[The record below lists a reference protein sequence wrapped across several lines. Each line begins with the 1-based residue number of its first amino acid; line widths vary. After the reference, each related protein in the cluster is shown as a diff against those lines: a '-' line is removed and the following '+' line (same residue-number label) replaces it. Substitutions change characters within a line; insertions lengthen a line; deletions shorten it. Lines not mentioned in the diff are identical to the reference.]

1 MDSEVLRW
9 FQMVAEG
16 ATVTEVS
23 DLEPVTQSGVSRALA
38 RLETQVGTPLLQKS
52 GRTLR
57 MTPAGEVF
65 KPYVDR
71 MLEQL
76 AGGLDAVAQFVS
88 PETGTVSI
96 AFPQSLGS
104 WLVPDLVRSFRAG
117 HPGVGFH
124 LTHVRDELHGLPLDG
139 GAADLEIGARR
150 FRTGP
155 EAMRPGD
162 LAVRTRQIADEP
174 LRLALP
180 GDHRLAAAEGLASIR
195 AAGGIRLADVAGE
208 PFIALRPTSALR
220 NLGDGLCARAGFR
233 PKVVF
238 EGDDL
243 SNVRGLVAAGLGVA
257 IVPAPRAGSPVAAA
271 GPVLYVPILDDGAER
286 HLYLTWPADRSL
298 LPAAELFREH
308 VIRTVSA
315 GRIRPVSDEWKGR
328 SGARPVLTTSYAGH
342 ACRAAERRCP

>member
-1 MDSEVLRW
+1 MDTEVLRW
-9 FQMVAEG
+9 FQMVADG

-23 DLEPVTQSGVSRALA
+23 ELEPVTQPGVSRALA
-38 RLETQVGTPLLQKS
+38 RIEAQVGTPLLRKS

-57 MTPAGEVF
+57 LTPAGEVF
-65 KPYVDR
+65 KPYVDG

-76 AGGLDAVAQFVS
+76 TDGLDAVAQFVS

-104 WLVPDLVRSFRAG
+104 WLIPDLVRSFRTG
-117 HPGVGFH
+117 HPGVGFR

-139 GAADLEIGARR
+139 GAADLEIGARQ

-155 EAMRPGD
+155 EAVRPGD
-162 LAVRTRQIADEP
+162 LAVHTRRIADEP

-180 GDHRLAAAEGLASIR
+180 SDHRLAVTHGLVSIR
-195 AAGGIRLADVAGE
+195 DAGGIQLADVAEE

-220 NLGDGLCARAGFR
+220 NLGDALCAAAGFR

-271 GPVLYVPILDDGAER
+271 GPVLYPPILDAGAER
-286 HLYLTWPADRSL
+286 HLYLTWPADRAL

-315 GRIRPVSDEWKGR
+315 GRIRPVSDEWRDR
-328 SGARPVLTTSYAGH
+328 SDASPYSPAKPDAHLNTPEVG
-342 ACRAAERRCP
+342 